1 MKKQNKDA
9 YKTPVI
15 IIEGR
20 NLNIINFEEIFIFRK
35 IMPNVETSFLIT
47 KEKLLNLPAFEKQ
60 IVYVN
65 KRFIRYIFR
74 ELHA

>member
-1 MKKQNKDA
+1 
-9 YKTPVI
+9 
-15 IIEGR
+15 
-20 NLNIINFEEIFIFRK
+20 
-35 IMPNVETSFLIT
+35 MPNVETSFLIT